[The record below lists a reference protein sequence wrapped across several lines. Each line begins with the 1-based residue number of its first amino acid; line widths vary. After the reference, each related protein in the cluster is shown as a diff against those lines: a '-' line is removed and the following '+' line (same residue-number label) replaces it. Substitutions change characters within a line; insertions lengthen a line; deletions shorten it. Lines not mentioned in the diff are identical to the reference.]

1 MNTLKEKIVDKLEI
15 MPEIDLQEILD
26 FVDFLAWRKMTRSQS
41 LSSDEEVLN
50 WQQEQEKEEDEL
62 VHYVGGLLVVKS
74 PSKETRIN
82 QDLDR
87 YVNDVR
93 EERLRR
99 LTSW

>member
-26 FVDFLAWRKMTRSQS
+26 FVEFLAWRKMNSSKS
-41 LSSDEEVLN
+41 LSSDEVLN
-50 WQQEQEKEEDEL
+50 WPQEKEEDEL
-62 VHYVGGLLVVKS
+62 VHYVDGVLVVKS

-82 QDLDR
+82 QDLETS
-87 YVNDVR
+87 VNDVR

-99 LTSW
+99 LASW

>member
-26 FVDFLAWRKMTRSQS
+26 FVDFLAWRKMNSSKS
-41 LSSDEEVLN
+41 LSSDEVLN
-50 WQQEQEKEEDEL
+50 WPQEKEEDEL
-62 VHYVGGLLVVKS
+62 VHYVGAVLVVKS
-74 PSKETRIN
+74 PSKETTIN
-82 QDLDR
+82 QDLDTS
-87 YVNDVR
+87 VNDLR

>member
-26 FVDFLAWRKMTRSQS
+26 FVDFLAWRKMNSSKS
-41 LSSDEEVLN
+41 LSSDEVLN
-50 WQQEQEKEEDEL
+50 WPQEKEEDEL
-62 VHYVGGLLVVKS
+62 VHYVGGVLVLKS

-82 QDLDR
+82 QDLDTS
-87 YVNDVR
+87 VNDVR

-99 LTSW
+99 LASW